1 MLRNLTFV
9 VKFRYFCIRLNKG
22 REQQKKFSLVEQLL
36 RKFLRNYGKL
46 LRTFRATCGKLE
58 DWDLVHQTLSV
69 KLRWHDVRCRPDVCD
84 RLQPPRAI
92 CSLYHTTHEKL
103 SGIV

>member
-58 DWDLVHQTLSV
+58 DWDLVHQTLSAN
-69 KLRWHDVRCRPDVCD
+69 
-84 RLQPPRAI
+84 RAG
-92 CSLYHTTHEKL
+92 TMFDA
-103 SGIV
+103 

>member
-58 DWDLVHQTLSV
+58 DWDLVHQTPSANRAGTMFDAGLMCVNDFS
-69 KLRWHDVRCRPDVCD
+69 RPGLFV
-84 RLQPPRAI
+84 LYTIPPTK
-92 CSLYHTTHEKL
+92 SYPE
-103 SGIV
+103 